1 MTALDHMWERR
12 EGNGGGNEE
21 RSKSCRFLE
30 FLVGWKYNIYVS
42 TSITSYRTF
51 TPDVAISLIC
61 NCIWLLSL
69 VLKLFDDG
77 IPGVEC
83 VFNRES
89 LKRSFRLL
97 GTFFWRQK
105 LLSPSRRYC
114 PMSPAGRQSLQF
126 YNDLIKWWLIPGEP
140 IANDTI
146 QLTCHNSCNHLTRR
160 NSHKSMQLTQLITTR
175 TKYATPCDQLR
186 FPIHPSQCNLSHYLD
201 SLPRALTQLPTYPDV
216 LFISIQ
222 HNFELIWGIVS
233 KLKLSQNFW

>member
-42 TSITSYRTF
+42 TSITSYHTF

-105 LLSPSRRYC
+105 LLSPSRRYHS
-114 PMSPAGRQSLQF
+114 MSPAGRQILQF

-146 QLTCHNSCNHLTRR
+146 QLTCHNSCNHLTRDKTHTNATYATHY
-160 NSHKSMQLTQLITTR
+160 NSYKVCNSMRPTQVPNPPIAMQLVPLF
-175 TKYATPCDQLR
+175 R
-186 FPIHPSQCNLSHYLD
+186 FFAQG
-201 SLPRALTQLPTYPDV
+201 TYPV
-216 LFISIQ
+216 TNVPRRPFHI
-222 HNFELIWGIVS
+222 NPT
-233 KLKLSQNFW
+233 